1 MLIDVVYP
9 YGGQSALQI
18 RVTHERLERSM
29 KDAENCK
36 GLSAFN
42 DLSDRFGDILP
53 GNPDDLFDWLREQ
66 QQDMLLSLLAFAAAH
81 SVNAVEP
88 KFCQRKGEVAQA
100 DQLARSLDVDMS
112 DWFQPT
118 ADNYFNHVNRTT
130 VELAVAE
137 AKGKEA
143 ELSVRAS
150 KKKGEAVLI
159 AERLVSGS
167 GWLPVPVRIAEEAA
181 AETMDDETGE
191 EAGSADDEAEFSQ
204 AAE

>member
-1 MLIDVVYP
+1 
-9 YGGQSALQI
+9 
-18 RVTHERLERSM
+18 
-29 KDAENCK
+29 
-36 GLSAFN
+36 
-42 DLSDRFGDILP
+42 
-53 GNPDDLFDWLREQ
+53 
-66 QQDMLLSLLAFAAAH
+66 MLLSLLAFSAAH

-88 KFCQRKGEVAQA
+88 KFCQRKGDVAQA
-100 DQLARSLDVDMS
+100 DQLARSLEVDMS
-112 DWFQPT
+112 DWFEPT
-118 ADNYFNHVNRTT
+118 ADNYFTHVNRTT

>member
-1 MLIDVVYP
+1 
-9 YGGQSALQI
+9 
-18 RVTHERLERSM
+18 M

-42 DLSDRFGDILP
+42 DLLDHYGDILP

-66 QQDMLLSLLAFAAAH
+66 PQDMLLSLLAVAAAH

-88 KFCQRKGEVAQA
+88 KFCQRKGDVAQA
-100 DQLARSLDVDMS
+100 DQLARALDVDMT
-112 DWFQPT
+112 DWFEPT

-130 VELAVAE
+130 IELAVAE

-143 ELSVRAS
+143 ELSVRAV

-159 AERLVSGS
+159 AERLVAGS
-167 GWLPVPVRIAEEAA
+167 GWLPAPVRIAEEAA
-181 AETMDDETGE
+181 AEATDE
-191 EAGSADDEAEFSQ
+191 EADEQFSE
-204 AAE
+204 AA